1 MGDPRSVPEIGAA
14 LELFDRWERA
24 PGDPGAADL
33 FARALEHLDDCEE
46 PEHHA
51 FIRNVRLANT
61 RRLLNQLS
69 RVRVSDLAN
78 WAGYGA
84 ILQSSAEAQTVIA
97 EHPDLRKV
105 LDAFLDAHI

>member
-14 LELFDRWERA
+14 IELFEQWEKA

-33 FARALEHLDDCEE
+33 FAQALEQLDDCEE
-46 PEHHA
+46 PEHAA

-78 WAGYGA
+78 WAGYSA
-84 ILQSSAEAQTVIA
+84 ILASSAEARAVIA
-97 EHPDLRKV
+97 EQPELRNV
-105 LDAFLDAHI
+105 LEAFVEAHK